1 MKRGR
6 RAAAL
11 ALGALLV
18 LSAAACGG
26 GEDPAAVIQSALE
39 KLNAAESLE
48 ADVQL
53 ELGLSV
59 VGISVEAQGDG
70 SLSYFSDPMKLKAEM
85 EVSMGALGSNAM
97 NLYAVQEGDRCATY
111 TWNGSDW
118 TAGSVEADE
127 LRQYDAKAS
136 MGVFL
141 EYGEDFVRT
150 GREEIN
156 GALAD
161 QYTGVIRGEALKE
174 VLDTSAVTGS
184 MEALSGELDGDGR
197 YDELGEASVRVWVDR
212 ESGYPV
218 RYNVDMTAV
227 LQALMERSMK
237 DSAGEGD
244 MDLTGMAS
252 VDKAVVTMD
261 CRSFNAAADFTVP
274 EEALA
279 AGGADGLLEPGESGM
294 VFRLSWMEQDGERY
308 DMGEEDAVLL
318 TLLDDGSFRM
328 DLYGAE
334 EDRLEG
340 VWTLD
345 GLEVKLTCDG
355 AELSGELVGPSLV
368 LIQEGDSMGFELISE
383 G

>member
-11 ALGALLV
+11 ALGGLLA

-26 GEDPAAVIQSALE
+26 GREDPAAVIQSALE

-70 SLSYFSDPMKLKAEM
+70 ALSYFSDPMKLKAEM
-85 EVSMGALGSNAM
+85 EISMGALGSTTM
-97 NLYAVQEGDRCATY
+97 NLYAVREGDRCATY
-111 TWNGSDW
+111 TWDGSDW
-118 TAGSVEADE
+118 TAGRVEADE

-141 EYGEDFVRT
+141 EYGENFVGT

-156 GALAD
+156 GSLAD
-161 QYTGVIRGEALKE
+161 QYTGVIRGAGLKE

-184 MEALSGELDGDGR
+184 MESLSGELDGDGR
-197 YDELGEASVRVWVDR
+197 YDELGEVSVRVWVDR
-212 ESGYPV
+212 ETGYPV

-227 LQALMERSMK
+227 LQAVMEQSME
-237 DSAGEGD
+237 DSAGEED

-252 VDKAVVTMD
+252 VDKAVMTMD
-261 CRSFNAAADFTVP
+261 CHSFNAADDFTVP

-279 AGGADGLLEPGESGM
+279 AAGG
-294 VFRLSWMEQDGERY
+294 
-308 DMGEEDAVLL
+308 
-318 TLLDDGSFRM
+318 
-328 DLYGAE
+328 
-334 EDRLEG
+334 
-340 VWTLD
+340 D
-345 GLEVKLTCDG
+345 GLELTLTCNG
-355 AELSGELVGPSLV
+355 ENLSGELIGPSLV
-368 LIQEGDSMGFELISE
+368 LIQDGESMGFELISE